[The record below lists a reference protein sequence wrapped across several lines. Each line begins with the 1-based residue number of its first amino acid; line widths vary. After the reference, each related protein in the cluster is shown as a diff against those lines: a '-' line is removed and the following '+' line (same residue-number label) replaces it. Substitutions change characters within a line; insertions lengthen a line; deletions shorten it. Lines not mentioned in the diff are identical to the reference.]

1 MSSVYH
7 RASHHSSRRPTALK
21 DTDYDHEIYLIDH
34 TKRTSRARSP
44 SQSARGSRPSSLEPP
59 EEEHEPR
66 PSNEQLRKKL
76 SIREEL
82 ARRRYSKPKYQD
94 RRLGDD
100 LNDEHGQ
107 EGIRASSD
115 AAPSAVNAANE
126 DSQTGESSHQQEGWN
141 QTPAERDSVID
152 VLYENQRGGFLC
164 GMPLFSSKALGF
176 LDAPPWTNIAQKAS
190 ATNITNAQVPDPS
203 WQWAWK
209 EWTINHTDEV
219 DEDGW
224 EYSFMFSKKCSWHG
238 PSWYNSFVR
247 RRAWIRKRVKKKGG
261 YQMEEAHRLNSE
273 YFSIHAHPTRSRSR
287 SPGAPS
293 IQESRYSVGQ
303 LARRNMEAEVDREDI
318 RDIGALMKA
327 LKLSR
332 IDREKMEVVENFIQ
346 NGGDDLFHLKEYMD
360 EIMQQFIFQASR
372 KLLLAHLSQILADLS
387 NQKDGTADDDK
398 EEDSARQRR
407 LEYLEAAI
415 TAADEQVKRLE
426 FWSDIKNLVERGE
439 TSGGVDDSQGWNEE
453 KWTGI
458 DDSGPK
464 DVISDREL
472 PGGGPEANGPNGPEA
487 SGSGKGKEKA

>member
-1 MSSVYH
+1 
-7 RASHHSSRRPTALK
+7 
-21 DTDYDHEIYLIDH
+21 
-34 TKRTSRARSP
+34 
-44 SQSARGSRPSSLEPP
+44 
-59 EEEHEPR
+59 
-66 PSNEQLRKKL
+66 
-76 SIREEL
+76 
-82 ARRRYSKPKYQD
+82 
-94 RRLGDD
+94 
-100 LNDEHGQ
+100 
-107 EGIRASSD
+107 
-115 AAPSAVNAANE
+115 
-126 DSQTGESSHQQEGWN
+126 
-141 QTPAERDSVID
+141 
-152 VLYENQRGGFLC
+152 
-164 GMPLFSSKALGF
+164 
-176 LDAPPWTNIAQKAS
+176 
-190 ATNITNAQVPDPS
+190 
-203 WQWAWK
+203 
-209 EWTINHTDEV
+209 
-219 DEDGW
+219 
-224 EYSFMFSKKCSWHG
+224 
-238 PSWYNSFVR
+238 
-247 RRAWIRKRVKKKGG
+247 
-261 YQMEEAHRLNSE
+261 
-273 YFSIHAHPTRSRSR
+273 
-287 SPGAPS
+287 
-293 IQESRYSVGQ
+293 
-303 LARRNMEAEVDREDI
+303 MEAEVDREDI

-387 NQKDGTADDDK
+387 NQKDGTVDDDK